1 MANIDL
7 ANLILL
13 VSGAVLFYVAV
24 TDLKAYKIRNEVMLL
39 LISLFV
45 LHALAS
51 GRWLNLGWNIA
62 LAALVLG
69 FLVFFYARGW
79 MGGGDVKILTVAFL
93 WIGTDC
99 ALVFAILLSVFA
111 SLHALTARLGWA

>member
-13 VSGAVLFYVAV
+13 VSAAVLFYVAV
-24 TDLKAYKIRNEVMLL
+24 TDLKAYKIRNEVILL

-51 GRWLNLGWNIA
+51 GRWVDAG
-62 LAALVLG
+62 
-69 FLVFFYARGW
+69 
-79 MGGGDVKILTVAFL
+79 
-93 WIGTDC
+93 
-99 ALVFAILLSVFA
+99 
-111 SLHALTARLGWA
+111 